1 MPTGYLDYYFLV
13 QAAHQR
19 RVMMTIRASACHY
32 SEGPF
37 FPSTASHDVD
47 CMSATAMSL
56 ALVAYTKSDD
66 NVSRIALPQLEG
78 AAIYTS
84 TETLGVDCSR

>member
-1 MPTGYLDYYFLV
+1 MPTGSLDYYFLV

-19 RVMMTIRASACHY
+19 RVMTIRASPCHY
-32 SEGPF
+32 SVGYIYS
-37 FPSTASHDVD
+37 STAAHDVD
-47 CMSATAMSL
+47 SMSATAKSL
-56 ALVAYTKSDD
+56 ALVAYSKCVD